1 MTLLT
6 FISALKYVLSLLL
19 ATLGI
24 IPYEEVKSS
33 RDQDEPIKMVDVR
46 EHQPLQRMENRTF
59 QGDQLLWP
67 ELNSAEELASIPLRD
82 DYCNE
87 VITQEGCFFTGE
99 QNLPVYEY
107 SIEMANDPEM
117 IQKVIISFTRELETL
132 AGEKIFVVSRG
143 F

>member
-87 VITQEGCFFTGE
+87 VITHEGCFFTGE